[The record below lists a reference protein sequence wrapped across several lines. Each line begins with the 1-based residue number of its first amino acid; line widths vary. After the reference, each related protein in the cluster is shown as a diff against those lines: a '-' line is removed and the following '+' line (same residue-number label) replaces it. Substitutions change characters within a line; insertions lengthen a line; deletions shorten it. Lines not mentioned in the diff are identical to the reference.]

1 MAHTSVILITGA
13 STGIGLATAKLLAAH
28 RYHVFGTSRQ
38 PEKHAITEF
47 ALLPLDV
54 REDASVAACVDAV
67 MLQTG
72 RIDVLVNNAGV
83 SLSGAVE
90 EASIEDA
97 KRLFETNFFGV
108 LRMVNAVLPIMR
120 RQRSGHIINISSL
133 AGIMGVP
140 YIGLYSASKHALE
153 GYSEAL
159 RYEVKS
165 FGIRV
170 ALVEPGDTRTDIA
183 INTPTPEHRISD
195 YDGRREQVNAM
206 HTANVANGTAADSIA
221 QAIARV
227 IDNPRPGLRYPITK
241 GLEIFVPLARRLLPY
256 FLTEPNIRDH
266 YKLDG

>member
-1 MAHTSVILITGA
+1 MAKTRVILITGA
-13 STGIGLATAKLLAAH
+13 STGIGLATAKLLAAQGH
-28 RYHVFGTSRQ
+28 CVFGTSRQ
-38 PEKHAITEF
+38 PEKYAITDF
-47 ALLPLDV
+47 TLLRLDV
-54 REDASVAACVDAV
+54 REDESVATCVDAV
-67 MLQTG
+67 LAQAG
-72 RIDVLVNNAGV
+72 RIDVLVNNAAV
-83 SLSGAVE
+83 SLSGAAE

-120 RQRSGHIINISSL
+120 RQRSGQIINISSL

-183 INTPTPEHRISD
+183 VNTPAPEHKISD

-206 HTANVANGTAADSIA
+206 HTANVANGTSPDRIA
-221 QAIARV
+221 QAIANV
-227 IDNPRPGLRYPITK
+227 IDNPRPGLRKPITK
-241 GLEIFVPLARRLLPY
+241 GLEFFVPLARRFLPY
-256 FLTEPNIRDH
+256 FLIEPNIRDH
-266 YKLDG
+266 YKLDS